1 MRNAGGNLY
10 ISTTTVAGT
19 ATTSTSALTI
29 LNGGNV
35 GIGTTTPLAR
45 LGFDTTTTAA
55 GGINFGDAVANL
67 YRSAA
72 GRITTDGALSV
83 GDVIYSNGLN
93 AGTYYFGWA
102 GGGMGNAANGG
113 IISFSGTQSTA
124 TTTIANGLTVN
135 TSSLVVQQATG
146 NVGVGT
152 TTPNTKLSVQS
163 IGLTNPI
170 LGHFVQ
176 YSDTNVSN
184 VIQNSQGTWA
194 FSVMNSGNSG
204 NLWITP
210 NTSFSNPALVLTT
223 TGNIGVGTTSPG
235 SLFSIG
241 GNATGWNFFDNATT
255 TSNAKGIDLRN
266 GGCFAVNGT
275 CIGSGSS
282 ITGSTGQVAY
292 FNGTNTAIG
301 TSTLFITTSGSVGV
315 GTTSPYGR
323 LTVDGV
329 ATSSGANAIAG
340 IYSNVSLTNSTT
352 NGFQF
357 GNRFLT
363 TINGSVAGTQD
374 GMFIRT
380 VDNTSLANTVRGLE
394 VQAYSGN
401 NTNGVNEG
409 IATFGKTFGLYA
421 YTDGLAGGVSVPA
434 AILGELGHQTSG
446 NAIRAYTA
454 TGTTATLLSVYQ
466 ESSVFTGTGLTIDL
480 GNTGTGS
487 GSFNSGYFMNLK
499 KAGTSKFVIDSN
511 GYVGI
516 GSTTPTALLSLQ
528 PTASIQDI
536 FRVST
541 STPGFGG
548 PALAVSWYGG
558 LTQNISSTTALNIQ
572 DGKSNSIFTVDTT
585 QSSTNAG
592 IDITAGASQ
601 TGNLLNLYSSGGTY
615 LSGFTASG
623 GLLMN
628 LSSTTAID
636 VWNGSASPIFRV
648 DTVNKWL
655 YLATSTSPT
664 FTADGQIAIGN
675 ADTTA
680 SGGRIWIRSGAT
692 TFRFTSSANTA
703 DYSEFFYTP
712 ATSSAKSVGTI
723 MSVDTGTTSPVVG
736 TGAVIPSTV
745 PYDENLIGAV
755 SMNGTSYNN
764 PEDTR
769 QTNNNFANV
778 GMLGHIPVLISDFS
792 EPIHVGDYITSS
804 GENGK
809 GMKATKSGM
818 VLGSALEDYT
828 PASSTSRM
836 ILVLVN
842 PGYKVI
848 GTANDIF
855 ATTTIAEIL
864 GPNST
869 SSPQTW
875 SSAFADASETL
886 RNAISSLGDVV
897 VRVSNDVQYAAVGI
911 YNKIFAKEVHTD
923 KLCVEDVC
931 VTKQEFVKMV
941 QMANT
946 SSATGGSTSVTTSST
961 GPTITLFGNNPAE
974 ISVGVVY
981 SDLGVSAKDSSGNE
995 LGYTVSVDGATSTEP
1010 SLMNIDTSI
1019 SGSHQIIYR
1028 AVDGAGNSA
1037 SATRV
1042 VNVVDIT
1049 TNSSGSTTDTTS
1061 SSTPSTDSTDVA
1073 TSSPSN

>member
-1 MRNAGGNLY
+1 VGTTDPQGKLDIAGSLGNARISSEGAALQFTRSGVNYIHALTAGSSLSFNVNGNATANGSMVIKSDGNVGIGTTTPQYLLTPYSATAPQLSLSAGGGLSQWTMRNAGGNLY

-29 LNGGNV
+29 LNN
-35 GIGTTTPLAR
+35 
-45 LGFDTTTTAA
+45 
-55 GGINFGDAVANL
+55 
-67 YRSAA
+67 
-72 GRITTDGALSV
+72 
-83 GDVIYSNGLN
+83 
-93 AGTYYFGWA
+93 
-102 GGGMGNAANGG
+102 
-113 IISFSGTQSTA
+113 
-124 TTTIANGLTVN
+124 
-135 TSSLVVQQATG
+135 G

-152 TTPNTKLSVQS
+152 TAPGGLLQLGTGNTATVSSKLSIFDTTGSVYTTYKNNYNELLLGVEGVTGTFIGNYGSAYPFS
-163 IGLTNPI
+163 IRTNNTARLVI
-170 LGHFVQ
+170 DG
-176 YSDTNVSN
+176 SGNVN
-184 VIQNSQGTWA
+184 V
-194 FSVMNSGNSG
+194 NSGQ
-204 NLWITP
+204 LY
-210 NTSFSNPALVLTT
+210 VQQ
-223 TGNIGVGTTSPG
+223 
-235 SLFSIG
+235 
-241 GNATGWNFFDNATT
+241 
-255 TSNAKGIDLRN
+255 
-266 GGCFAVNGT
+266 
-275 CIGSGSS
+275 
-282 ITGSTGQVAY
+282 ST
-292 FNGTNTAIG
+292 
-301 TSTLFITTSGSVGV
+301 
-315 GTTSPYGR
+315 
-323 LTVDGV
+323 
-329 ATSSGANAIAG
+329 
-340 IYSNVSLTNSTT
+340 
-352 NGFQF
+352 
-357 GNRFLT
+357 
-363 TINGSVAGTQD
+363 
-374 GMFIRT
+374 
-380 VDNTSLANTVRGLE
+380 
-394 VQAYSGN
+394 
-401 NTNGVNEG
+401 
-409 IATFGKTFGLYA
+409 
-421 YTDGLAGGVSVPA
+421 
-434 AILGELGHQTSG
+434 
-446 NAIRAYTA
+446 
-454 TGTTATLLSVYQ
+454 
-466 ESSVFTGTGLTIDL
+466 
-480 GNTGTGS
+480 
-487 GSFNSGYFMNLK
+487 
-499 KAGTSKFVIDSN
+499 